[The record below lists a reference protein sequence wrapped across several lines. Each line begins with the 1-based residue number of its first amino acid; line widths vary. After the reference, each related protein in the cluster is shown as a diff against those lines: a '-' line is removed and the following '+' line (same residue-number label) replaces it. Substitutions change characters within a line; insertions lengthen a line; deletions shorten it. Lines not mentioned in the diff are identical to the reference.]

1 MVTLEQK
8 VDLLMRWAT
17 ETDFDK
23 CRRLV
28 NEMRNILS
36 DADATP
42 ESSTDISSLP
52 NDVLMTDIID
62 DIFKEL
68 GCSAN
73 RCGYEQAAYAIK
85 LVVSDDTYLRGVS
98 KRLYPDVAKRFNTTP
113 SRAERNIRHLVEV
126 AFYRNNPTDTYR
138 IFGNCVDPNR
148 GKLMNSEFIAAC
160 ARIVKRRMRERG
172 VHV

>member
-28 NEMRNILS
+28 NEIRNILS
-36 DADATP
+36 DSDATHSVDM
-42 ESSTDISSLP
+42 SSP
-52 NDVLMTDIID
+52 NEIDALATDIID
-62 DIFKEL
+62 DLFKEL

-85 LVVSDDTYLRGVS
+85 LVVSDDTYLRAVS

-126 AFYRNNPTDTYR
+126 AFYRNDPTDTYR

-160 ARIVKRRMRERG
+160 ARIVKRKMREKM
-172 VHV
+172 VNI